1 MLKPGFIDL
10 SHWNTVIGDS
20 YSAAVSSLQRTKES
34 GVVGVIHK
42 ATEGSSYTDDMFKYR
57 CDLCRDVGM
66 LFGSYH
72 FLRSGGMGQQVAFYY
87 DAVMAI
93 QRNEGDA
100 SEWLFVCDYE
110 DPAIPL
116 SDVADFMDQ
125 LDAVT
130 GSYQHP
136 VLYTGFALK
145 DKIKAGQDASRLHK
159 YALWLAHYATEPA
172 LPPGWDRWWGWQYS
186 DKASVPGIQ
195 APTDV
200 NAFDGTAEELKAQ
213 WVAPT
218 AAGST
223 PETPQPEPEEP
234 EGGVTPEE
242 GEHPKPP
249 TTKPPEGQTITAT
262 TITIT
267 SSAPMTVTGA

>member
-1 MLKPGFIDL
+1 MLKPGVVDI
-10 SHWNTVIGDS
+10 SHWNTIIGDS
-20 YSAAVSSLQRTKES
+20 YSAAVSSLQRTKDS
-34 GVVGVIHK
+34 GVVGFIHK
-42 ATEGSSYTDDMFKYR
+42 ATENDSYTDDMLKYR
-57 CDLCRDVGM
+57 SDLCRDVG
-66 LFGSYH
+66 LKFGTYH
-72 FLRSGGMGQQVAFYY
+72 FLRGGGMGAQVAFYY
-87 DAVMAI
+87 DTVMSI
-93 QRNEGDA
+93 QQHEGEA

-110 DPAIPL
+110 DPAVPL

-130 GSYQHP
+130 GAYQHP

-145 DKIKAGQDASRLHK
+145 DKIKAGQDASRLTK
-159 YALWLAHYATEPA
+159 YALWLAHYSTEPT
-172 LPPGWDRWWGWQYS
+172 LPPGWDRYFLWQYS

-200 NAFDGTAEELKAQ
+200 NAFDGTAEELMEQ

>member
-10 SHWNTVIGDS
+10 SHWNEVVGDS
-20 YSAAVSSLQRTKES
+20 YSAALSSLQRTKES
-34 GVVGVIHK
+34 GIIGIIHK
-42 ATEGSSYTDDMFKYR
+42 ATENGSYVDNMLKYR
-57 CDLCRDVGM
+57 SDLCRDAGM
-66 LFGSYH
+66 LFGTYH
-72 FLRSGGMGQQVAFYY
+72 FLRSGDMGQQVAHYY

-93 QRNEGDA
+93 QKDEGEA
-100 SEWLFVCDYE
+100 AQWVFVCDYE
-110 DPAIPL
+110 DPGIPL

-130 GSYQHP
+130 GAYQHP

-145 DKIKAGQDASRLHK
+145 DKINAGQDASRLHK
-159 YALWLAHYATEPA
+159 YALWLAHYATEPT
-172 LPPGWDRWWGWQYS
+172 LPKGWDRWWGWQYS

-200 NAFDGTAEELKAQ
+200 NAFDGTADELRAQ

-218 AAGST
+218 AAGTT
-223 PETPQPEPEEP
+223 PKPKPEEP

-242 GEHPKPP
+242 GEHPPE
-249 TTKPPEGQTITAT
+249 TKTKTIPGPGPYTT
-262 TITIT
+262 TITI
-267 SSAPMTVTGA
+267 SSSEPMTAQVA